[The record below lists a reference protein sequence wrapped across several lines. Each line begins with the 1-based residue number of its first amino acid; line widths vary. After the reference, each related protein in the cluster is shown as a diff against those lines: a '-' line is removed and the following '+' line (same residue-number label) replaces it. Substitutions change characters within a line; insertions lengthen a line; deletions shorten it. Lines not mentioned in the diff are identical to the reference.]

1 MRSVLFIRHA
11 KSSWDDASVSDF
23 DRSLNERGKKDA
35 QEMARRLIS
44 RRIPLDSFISS
55 PAKRARKTAG
65 FFIKAYELPESAL
78 VLKAELYLPLAD
90 VFYEVIEGIANDFHH
105 LAICS
110 HNPAITHLVNLLT
123 SEIKVDNVPTCGI
136 FAIKTDIGQWHDF
149 RKAPK
154 QFWFFD
160 YPKNHV

>member
-1 MRSVLFIRHA
+1 MKSVLFIRHA

-35 QEMARRLIS
+35 PEMVRHLINKK
-44 RRIPLDSFISS
+44 IPLDSFISS
-55 PAKRARKTAG
+55 PAKRARKTAEFFVAAYG
-65 FFIKAYELPESAL
+65 FPKNAL
-78 VLKAELYLPLAD
+78 DLKAELYLPSTE
-90 VFYEVIEGIANDFHH
+90 VFYDVIEKTADQFHH

-110 HNPAITHLVNLLT
+110 HNPAITNFANLLT
-123 SEIKVDNVPTCGI
+123 DEIKVDNIPTCGI
-136 FAIKTDIGQWHDF
+136 FAIKININQWQDF

-160 YPKNHV
+160 YPGNHT